1 MTWLRYAG
9 CLLAAYLL
17 GSVPVGYLIVRRVK
31 GVDITRLGSGRIGG
45 TNVLRVAG
53 ALPAALTVLAD
64 FGKGYAAVTLTRALA
79 PGMPLLAAL
88 AGLCVVLGHA
98 WSLFLRF
105 GGGVASM
112 TAGGAALAL
121 APLATVPVGL
131 LAIVVV
137 AVSRYSSL
145 GSLTFAVGLGLICLT
160 CTLIGRAPAAHAL
173 FALTTG
179 AIAIY
184 KLRPNIARLRQ
195 GAERRIGQTVEAGQT
210 DVKP

>member
-17 GSVPVGYLIVRRVK
+17 GSVPVGYLIVRLVK
-31 GVDITRLGSGRIGG
+31 GVDITRVGSGRIGG

-64 FGKGYAAVTLTRALA
+64 LAKGYGAVAVARALA

-88 AGLCVVLGHA
+88 AGLCAVLGHA

-105 GGGVASM
+105 GGGVGTM

-121 APLATVPVGL
+121 APLATTPAGL

-137 AVSRYSSL
+137 AASRYSSL
-145 GSLTFAVGLGLICLT
+145 GSLTFAVGFALICLAYAVS
-160 CTLIGRAPAAHAL
+160 GHGPAAHVL
-173 FALTTG
+173 FALIAAAV
-179 AIAIY
+179 AIW

-195 GAERRIGQTVEAGQT
+195 GTERRIGQTVAPGQT